1 MSKSA
6 AAEISEW
13 ADQCRRWA
21 RAAHNHEQKRML
33 QSLERLL
40 DEAAL
45 GAEDDLDIERDPRP
59 RLPRNS

>member
-1 MSKSA
+1 MPKSG

-13 ADQCRRWA
+13 ADRCRRWA
-21 RAAHNHEQKRML
+21 RAAHTREQRQML

-45 GAEDDLDIERDPRP
+45 EAEDDFVERDPRP
-59 RLPRNS
+59 RVPTNS

>member
-1 MSKSA
+1 MPKSA

-21 RAAHNHEQKRML
+21 RAAHTREQRQIL

-40 DEAAL
+40 NEAAL
-45 GAEDDLDIERDPRP
+45 GAEDDLDFERD
-59 RLPRNS
+59 LPPLLSRNS